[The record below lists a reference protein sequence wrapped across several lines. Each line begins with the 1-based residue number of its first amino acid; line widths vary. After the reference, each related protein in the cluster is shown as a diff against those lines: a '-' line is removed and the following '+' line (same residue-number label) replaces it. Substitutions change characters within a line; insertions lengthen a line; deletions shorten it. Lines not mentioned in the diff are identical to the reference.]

1 MPMQR
6 RSRRVIIAFAVS
18 PLAAST
24 TTAVWVVAF
33 GEFFGGLHNGFSVGA
48 NAAIMF
54 VTSLLAAYLATAVL
68 GVPGYLLFRRVGWV
82 RRRHWF
88 LLGTIVGYA
97 AIGQI
102 LVVGLLASTQ
112 VRDQWAY
119 GALGTVIL
127 GAPPAL
133 VMGLVFTWLIRRAGP
148 DIDRIAATFD

>member
-18 PLAAST
+18 PLAASMT
-24 TTAVWVVAF
+24 SAVWVFAL
-33 GEFFGGLHNGFSVGA
+33 GQFFGGFHNGFGVGV

-54 VTSLLAAYLATAVL
+54 VMLLLAAYLAAAVL
-68 GVPGYLLFRRVGWV
+68 GVPGYLLFRRIGWV

-88 LLGTIVGYA
+88 LLGTVIGYA

-102 LVVGLLASTQ
+102 LAVGILASAQ
-112 VRDQWAY
+112 VRDQWEY
-119 GALGTVIL
+119 GALGSVVL
-127 GAPPAL
+127 GAPLAL
-133 VMGLVFTWLIRRAGP
+133 VMALVFTWLIRRTGP

>member
-1 MPMQR
+1 MQR

-18 PLAAST
+18 PLAVST
-24 TTAVWVVAF
+24 TSAVWVFAL
-33 GEFFGGLHNGFSVGA
+33 GQFFGGLHNGFGVGA
-48 NAAIMF
+48 NAAMMF
-54 VTSLLAAYLATAVL
+54 VMSLLATYLAAAVL

-88 LLGTIVGYA
+88 LLGTVIGYA

-102 LVVGLLASTQ
+102 LVAGILASAQ

-119 GALGTVIL
+119 GALGTAIL

>member
-1 MPMQR
+1 MQR

-24 TTAVWVVAF
+24 TSAVWAF
-33 GEFFGGLHNGFSVGA
+33 ALGEFLGGFHNGFGVGA
-48 NAAIMF
+48 NAAMMF
-54 VTSLLAAYLATAVL
+54 VLSLLAAYLAAAVL

-88 LLGTIVGYA
+88 LLGTVIGYA

-102 LVVGLLASTQ
+102 LVVGILASAQ

-127 GAPPAL
+127 GAPSAL
-133 VMGLVFTWLIRRAGP
+133 VMGLVFTWLIRRTGP